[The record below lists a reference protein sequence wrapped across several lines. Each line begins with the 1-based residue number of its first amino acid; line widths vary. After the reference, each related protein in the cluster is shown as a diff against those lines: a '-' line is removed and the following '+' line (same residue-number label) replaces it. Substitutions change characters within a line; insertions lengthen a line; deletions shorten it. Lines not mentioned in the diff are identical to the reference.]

1 MKDMIKQIV
10 EADAKA
16 KALDEEQNSEKQRL
30 SREIDAE
37 AEKIYNSYIEKAQKT
52 VERNDFYEKKNAQT
66 KWEEIQKKHKSI
78 SIKLQADFKANAEK
92 WSDEIVKRTI
102 EL

>member
-10 EADAKA
+10 EADAQA
-16 KALDEEQNSEKQRL
+16 KALDEQRNAEKQKL
-30 SREIDAE
+30 SEEIE
-37 AEKIYNSYIEKAQKT
+37 AQAKEIYNSYMEQAKFT
-52 VERNDFYEKKNAQT
+52 VERNAFYEKKNAQT
-66 KWEEIQKKHKSI
+66 KWEEMQKKQKSV
-78 SIKLQADFKANAEK
+78 SIKLNADFNANAEK